1 MTNYLVV
8 SQVVSDRLN
17 IENTRE
23 STHQLLF
30 DLPLRNANKIDSEF
44 SVAYFVLSFCF
55 ENMSLSG

>member
-1 MTNYLVV
+1 MIFSIKIYISLFLNDALVV

-30 DLPLRNANKIDSEF
+30 DLPLRLGA
-44 SVAYFVLSFCF
+44 
-55 ENMSLSG
+55 